1 MNDPR
6 RPAVRKAVA
15 LRYERG
21 KDKAPRVVA
30 KGDRLLA
37 ERIVEIARAHH
48 VHIHEDPGLVAA
60 LATLDIDREIPES
73 LYYAVAE
80 VLVFVYH
87 LNRKMGAPPGT
98 P

>member
-1 MNDPR
+1 MNEPR

-15 LRYERG
+15 VRYERG
-21 KDKAPRVVA
+21 TDKAPRVVA

-37 ERIVEIARAHH
+37 DRIVEIARAHGIH
-48 VHIHEDPGLVAA
+48 VHEDPDLMAA
-60 LATLDIDREIPES
+60 LATLDVDREIPES

-80 VLVFVYH
+80 VLAFVYH
-87 LNRKMGAPPGT
+87 LDRKMGAPRGT

>member
-1 MNDPR
+1 MSDPR

-21 KDKAPRVVA
+21 TDKAPRVVA

-37 ERIVEIARAHH
+37 DRIVEIARVHRIH
-48 VHIHEDPGLVAA
+48 VHEDPDLVAA
-60 LATLDIDREIPES
+60 LATLEVDREIPES

-80 VLVFVYH
+80 VLAFVYH
-87 LNRKMGAPPGT
+87 LNQKMDPPKGT

>member
-1 MNDPR
+1 MSDSR
-6 RPAVRKAVA
+6 RPGVRKAVA

-21 KDKAPRVVA
+21 ADRAPRVVA

-37 ERIVEIARAHH
+37 DRIVEIARAHRIH
-48 VHIHEDPGLVAA
+48 VHEDPDLVAA
-60 LATLDIDREIPES
+60 LATLDVDREIPES

-80 VLVFVYH
+80 VLAFVYQ
-87 LNRKMGAPPGT
+87 LNQKVGPPKRT

>member
-1 MNDPR
+1 MSDPS

-21 KDKAPRVVA
+21 TDKAPRLVA

-37 ERIVEIARAHH
+37 DRIVEIARAHQIH
-48 VHIHEDPGLVAA
+48 VHEDPDLVAA
-60 LATLDIDREIPES
+60 LATLDVDREIPES

-80 VLVFVYH
+80 VLAFVYH
-87 LNRKMGAPPGT
+87 LNQKMGPPQGT
-98 P
+98 T